1 MSFLLIGAVCLCVSW
16 DCSGVCIEGMSA
28 LSEYISHSSM
38 PHRDAQL
45 WRTPWLQGT
54 AGHVHFELMFQGMDG
69 DQSRTISWEEF
80 KGAMESA
87 KPGQVLFEE

>member
-1 MSFLLIGAVCLCVSW
+1 M
-16 DCSGVCIEGMSA
+16 
-28 LSEYISHSSM
+28 
-38 PHRDAQL
+38 
-45 WRTPWLQGT
+45 TPWLQGT
-54 AGHVHFELMFQGMDG
+54 AGHVQYELMFQGMDG